1 MGMLCANGVIRLNF
15 FIRQDKMSLVIAL
28 FVFFMYMFPTI
39 AAARCDNKNTQ
50 AISVLN
56 ILLGWTFIG
65 WVVCLVWA
73 VKK

>member
-1 MGMLCANGVIRLNF
+1 
-15 FIRQDKMSLVIAL
+15 MSLVIAL

-39 AAARCDNKNTQ
+39 VAARYDHKNTQ

-56 ILLGWTFIG
+56 IYLGWTFIG

>member
-1 MGMLCANGVIRLNF
+1 MTLL
-15 FIRQDKMSLVIAL
+15 IAL
-28 FVFFMYMFPTI
+28 FAFFMYMFPTI